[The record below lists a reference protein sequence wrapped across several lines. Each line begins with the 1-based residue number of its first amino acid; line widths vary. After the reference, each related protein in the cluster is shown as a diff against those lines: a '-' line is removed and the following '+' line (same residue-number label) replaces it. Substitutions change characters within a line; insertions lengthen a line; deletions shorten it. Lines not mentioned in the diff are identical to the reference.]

1 VKFSVDQ
8 SGDVRRILL
17 AGRLDA
23 DGVAKIETEF
33 LEAAGAEA
41 NVIVDMTD
49 VPFVA
54 SLGIRM
60 LVTASKEQEQLG
72 GKLVLAGVDEMTQ
85 TILHTTGIN
94 ILIPWFATLEEAQ
107 SQF

>member
-1 VKFSVDQ
+1 VRFSVDQ
-8 SGDVRRILL
+8 SGDVRRIALD
-17 AGRLDA
+17 GRLDA
-23 DGVAKIETEF
+23 DGVAAIETDF
-33 LEAAGAEA
+33 QEAAAESP
-41 NVIVDMTD
+41 NLIVDMTD

-60 LVTASKEQEQLG
+60 LVNAAKAQEHLG
-72 GKLVLAGVDEMTQ
+72 GKMVLAGIDEMTQ

-94 ILIPWFATLEEAQ
+94 FLIPWFATLEEAQ

>member
-1 VKFSVDQ
+1 VEFSVDQ
-8 SGDVRRILL
+8 AGDIRRIVL

-23 DGVAKIETEF
+23 DGVGEIEAEF
-33 LEAAGAEA
+33 QEAASESP
-41 NVIVDMTD
+41 NLIVDMTD

-60 LVTASKEQEQLG
+60 LVTASKAQEHLG

>member
-1 VKFSVDQ
+1 MEFSVDQ
-8 SGDVRRILL
+8 SGDVRRIVL

-23 DGVAKIETEF
+23 DGVAKIESEF
-33 LEAAGAEA
+33 LEAANVGP

-60 LVTASKEQEQLG
+60 LVSASKEQEHLG
-72 GKLVLAGVDEMTQ
+72 GKMVLAGVDEMTQ

-94 ILIPWFATLEEAQ
+94 VLIPWFATLEEAQ